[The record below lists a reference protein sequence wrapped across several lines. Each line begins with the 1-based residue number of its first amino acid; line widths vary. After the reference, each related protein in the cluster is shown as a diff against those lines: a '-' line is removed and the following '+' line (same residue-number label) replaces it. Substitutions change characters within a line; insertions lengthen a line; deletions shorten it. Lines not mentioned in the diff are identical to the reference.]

1 MKHYLLKALTKKIK
15 WINTIQNNDSD
26 SDNSNDS
33 LTSEDENSIPD
44 NENLLYKYFNN
55 KYICL
60 KYLGRG
66 TFSRVWMVYDISD
79 HIFYAMKVFF
89 KEYIEDSMNECKIYK
104 LLNNNNT
111 PNSNIIKLY
120 DSFIFNK
127 QNCLILELMGH
138 TLLDF
143 INYYYTGDESD
154 ENEKGDE
161 SDESDINMPI
171 NIVKGL
177 TKQIFTSIQE
187 LHDKNIIHTDLKF
200 ENIMFSN
207 TEHLVSIF
215 NNLNIKE
222 KYISLINT
230 NLPTNF
236 TQLEK
241 TKKKNIK
248 RKIKNKCVRLLCNY
262 IKENKDYETETEKNI
277 DYKQLFFDKIISSNT
292 IGNIG
297 NNYRIKI
304 VDLGNCEVK
313 DDKYQ
318 DEIMIRNYRPPE
330 NILNDYYDEKADIW
344 SIGCLIFELL
354 TGEYLFDIDNNN
366 NNRNREHLHQIFEY
380 IGKIPLELSLNCDF
394 KDELFDKKGGIL
406 NMNPCNY
413 TSIDKILVEKYNYD
427 VEIAKDVT
435 IFLKNIFEYNL
446 KKRYSAIDALD
457 DIWLSNIS

>member
-79 HIFYAMKVFF
+79 HNFYAMKVFF

-127 QNCLILELMGH
+127 QKCLILELMGH